1 MKQQFYMFSDKQI
14 QELGDAFGKSKLEG
28 GLYGFVKRFYLL
40 HSFDIEKILPG
51 NAKAKFAVERFKE
64 KKQLNKTDLYTVCFS
79 VFENEEIYTHF
90 RSTLSI
96 YIQKLI
102 EILLWQEVINHADA
116 EKELDVKLLD
126 AEKSRY
132 SGPELKREFY
142 FFSVGYQTQW
152 TTTGQR
158 NNYFLSIPK
167 PLRDILVQYYAK
179 PAYYYF
185 LPINE
190 IPAGFNVFNAET
202 QIMLEMPAILSYH
215 LQASV
220 KYTNSGR
227 PNEASVNKMQRS
239 CNLTEFYQEDLLK
252 NIRSMLIAGM
262 LHNLKIKDIN
272 TGNSELIKT
281 IFTEHYKTIYTPQF
295 MLTQFKGWAYINEYY
310 FKDASFEPMLDVLK
324 QLPQNKWVT
333 AENLHGFI
341 SSRTL
346 EIKGVENS
354 VVNSQLKFNENFIG
368 TNTDSGMVSLDKL
381 VKIPYINGCVF
392 LLASFGL
399 VEIVY
404 GSINTN
410 KYGTTYF
417 SPFDGLKFL
426 RLTPLGAYALG
437 ITDEY
442 ESQYVNP
449 QNKLHLS
456 EDSMVIL
463 AEGNIAV
470 IDVMLANYTEK
481 EGSNRYRV
489 TSAAFFKDCKNTN
502 NIDTKINLFKKTIS
516 SKLPRYWEATFNE
529 WKANAKK
536 VKEDLSTVVF
546 KIPADAKDLQNLIAK
561 DAVLKAFIFKAEGF
575 HVLVAKDNETKFKH
589 RMKELGYYVD

>member
-1 MKQQFYMFSDKQI
+1 MISDKQI
-14 QELGDAFGKSKLEG
+14 QQLGDAFGKSQLEG

-51 NAKAKFAVERFKE
+51 NAKAKFAVEKFKE
-64 KKQLNKTDLYTVCFS
+64 KKQLNKADLYTVCFS
-79 VFENEEIYTHF
+79 VFENEKIYTHF
-90 RSTLSI
+90 RNTLPT

-102 EILLWQEVINHADA
+102 EILLWQEVISDADA

-126 AEKSRY
+126 AERNRY
-132 SGPELKREFY
+132 SGGELKKEFY

-158 NNYFLSIPK
+158 KNYFLSIPK
-167 PLRDILVQYYAK
+167 PLRDVLVQYYPK

-185 LPINE
+185 LPLSE
-190 IPAGFNVFNAET
+190 IPADFSIFNAET

-239 CNLTEFYQEDLLK
+239 CNLTEFYQDDLLK

-262 LHNLKIKDIN
+262 MYNLTVKDIN
-272 TGNSELIKT
+272 TSNIELLKT

-310 FKDASFEPMLDVLK
+310 LKDASFGPMLDVLK
-324 QLPQNKWVT
+324 QLPHDKWIT
-333 AENLHGFI
+333 TENLHGYI
-341 SSRTL
+341 ISRTL

-399 VEIVY
+399 VEIAY
-404 GSINTN
+404 TGINTK
-410 KYGTTYF
+410 KYGTTYY
-417 SPFDGLKFL
+417 SPYDGLKFL
-426 RLTPLGAYALG
+426 KLTRLGEYALG
-437 ITDEY
+437 IADKY
-442 ESQYVNP
+442 ESEYINP

-456 EDSMVIL
+456 EDSMLIL
-463 AEGNIAV
+463 AEGNMAV

-481 EGSNRYRV
+481 ESNNRYRI

-502 NIDTKINLFKKTIS
+502 SIDTKINLFKKTIS

-546 KIPADAKDLQNLIAK
+546 KIPADAKDLQSLIAK
-561 DAVLKAFIFKAEGF
+561 DAILKTVIFKAEGF
-575 HVLVAKDNETKFKH
+575 HILVAKDNENKFKH